1 VLGAT
6 EDEVASAQQV
16 VRAVLRHPLLAA
28 ARAAGARGALFRE
41 APTTILR
48 DGQLLEGTVDL
59 AFESAEGFTVV
70 DFKTDRAEGDQHAV
84 YVRQVQLYAEAIAE
98 ASGKPTRAVLMS
110 I

>member
-48 DGQLLEGTVDL
+48 DGQLL
-59 AFESAEGFTVV
+59 A
-70 DFKTDRAEGDQHAV
+70 
-84 YVRQVQLYAEAIAE
+84 
-98 ASGKPTRAVLMS
+98 
-110 I
+110 